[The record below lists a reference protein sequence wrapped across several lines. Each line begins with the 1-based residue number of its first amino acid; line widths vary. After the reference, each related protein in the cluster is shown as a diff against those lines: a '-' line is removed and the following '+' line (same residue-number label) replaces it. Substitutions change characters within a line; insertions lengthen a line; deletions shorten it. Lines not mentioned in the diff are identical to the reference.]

1 MRHLECNSSEA
12 APLTAVQEDASN
24 MGDEIV
30 ALRAQMRVLRA
41 IALGS
46 LAISAVVLAV
56 LANNA
61 LIGQE
66 TQSRRSANH
75 LTHVADLSASTQ
87 LSSARD
93 DNVIV
98 PYGFKSCD
106 SSSMPPQIAPIR
118 HNGDFLFLSG
128 ILGYDKPC
136 KTAHKDVEKQITAAF
151 NWANETLKAAGVE
164 WRDVLTVT
172 SYHVELHQHQDIF
185 SRMREQVL
193 PKPPYPAWTAVG
205 VKSLYFPDEIFE
217 MTIIARKEPC
227 MGLECDR

>member
-1 MRHLECNSSEA
+1 MRHLERNSAEV
-12 APLTAVQEDASN
+12 APLTEDLGDNSRMAV
-24 MGDEIV
+24 EII
-30 ALRAQMRVLRA
+30 ALRGQMRILRA

-46 LAISAVVLAV
+46 FAISAVVLAV

-61 LIGQE
+61 LNGQE
-66 TQSRRSANH
+66 AHSRSSLNR
-75 LTHVADLSASTQ
+75 LTHAEDLAALTQ
-87 LSSARD
+87 FSSMN

-106 SSSMPPQIAPIR
+106 SSAMPPQIAPIR

-136 KTAHKDVEKQITAAF
+136 KTAHKNVTKQIVAAF
-151 NWANETLKAAGVE
+151 DWASDTLKAAGVE

-172 SYHVELHQHQDIF
+172 SYHVELHEHQHIF

-193 PKPPYPAWTAVG
+193 PEPPYPAWTAVG